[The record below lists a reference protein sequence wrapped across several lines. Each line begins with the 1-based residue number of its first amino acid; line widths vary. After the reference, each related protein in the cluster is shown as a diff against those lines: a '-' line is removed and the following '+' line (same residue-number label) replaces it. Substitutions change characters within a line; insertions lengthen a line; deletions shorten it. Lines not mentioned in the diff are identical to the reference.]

1 MLITAISPAAY
12 RRHANAA
19 SARPSS
25 TFAAPAPAPAPR
37 GQSTATIA
45 QDEQSFT
52 LSFDVPGVS
61 REQLVVG
68 MEGNVVRLSSAEG
81 APRRYRF
88 AAELPQD
95 IDASQSQAKL
105 ENGVLT
111 LTLAKVAP
119 VSRVTKLEIH

>member
-1 MLITAISPAAY
+1 MLFTAIAPVAY
-12 RRHANAA
+12 RRHAHTAGTR
-19 SARPSS
+19 SLSP
-25 TFAAPAPAPAPR
+25 FAAPTPAP
-37 GQSTATIA
+37 GCQSTASIT

-61 REQLVVG
+61 REQLLVG

-81 APRRYRF
+81 APRQYRF

-95 IDASQSQAKL
+95 IDVGQSQAKL

-119 VSRVTKLEIH
+119 VSRVTRLEIQ

>member
-1 MLITAISPAAY
+1 MFFTPHTTTGFRRQLYAA
-12 RRHANAA
+12 AA
-19 SARPSS
+19 ARQQAAFSESAK
-25 TFAAPAPAPAPR
+25 APR
-37 GQSTATIA
+37 SQRPATVE

-68 MEGNVVRLSSAEG
+68 IEGNVLRLSSAEG
-81 APRRYRF
+81 AARAYQF
-88 AAELPQD
+88 ACELPQD
-95 IDASQSQAKL
+95 IDAGQSVAKL

-111 LTLAKVAP
+111 LKLAKVAP